1 MKIISND
8 KLINRYGTL
17 GKYLNIAALVVLFG
31 GMALTYFRADLFY
44 VALIALFAGFI
55 LSQVSVFFINR
66 WGRVPRPD
74 QQLTSSL
81 KGLTNDYTLY
91 HYNTPV
97 SHLLVG
103 PSGVWVLLPYY
114 QRGRITY
121 EKNKWKQRGGGIGL
135 AYLKIFAQEG
145 IGRPD
150 LDVKSDVEKITS
162 FLNKALTT
170 EIPPV
175 SSALVFTDKRADVQ
189 ADNAPIPT
197 LTADKLKDLIRR
209 QAKEN
214 PYPVD
219 LTTKIKDV
227 LPHEEKINKKQ
238 D

>member
-219 LTTKIKDV
+219 LTTKIKDA

>member
-8 KLINRYGTL
+8 KLIKRYGTL
-17 GKYLNIAALVVLFG
+17 GKYLNIAALIVLFG

-44 VALIALFAGFI
+44 VSLIALFAGFI

-74 QQLTSSL
+74 QQITSSL

-91 HYNTPV
+91 HYNTPI

-103 PSGVWVLLPYY
+103 PSGVWAILPYY

-121 EKNKWKQRGGGIGL
+121 ENNKWKQKGGGIGL

-150 LDVKSDVEKITS
+150 LDAMSDVEKITS
-162 FLNKALTT
+162 FLSKELATDV
-170 EIPPV
+170 PQV
-175 SSALVFTDKRADVQ
+175 SAAIVFTDKRADVQ
-189 ADNAPIPT
+189 ADGAPIPT
-197 LTADKLKDLIRR
+197 LTADKLKDFIRR

-214 PYPVD
+214 PYPID
-219 LTTKIKDV
+219 LLSKIKGV
-227 LPHEEKINKKQ
+227 LPQEEKISRKL

>member
-8 KLINRYGTL
+8 KLIKRYGTL

-74 QQLTSSL
+74 QQITSSL

-103 PSGVWVLLPYY
+103 PSGVWAILPYY

-121 EKNKWKQRGGGIGL
+121 ENKKLKQKGGGIGL

-150 LDVKSDVEKITS
+150 LDAKSDVEKITS
-162 FLNKALTT
+162 FLSKKLAS
-170 EIPPV
+170 EIPLV
-175 SSALVFTDKRADVQ
+175 SAAIVFTDKRADVQ
-189 ADNAPIPT
+189 ADSAPIPT
-197 LTADKLKDLIRR
+197 LTADKLKDYIRR

-214 PYPVD
+214 PYPID
-219 LTTKIKDV
+219 LINKIKAI
-227 LPHEEKINKKQ
+227 LPQEEKNNRKQ